1 MYIQLFKLL
10 IRFHLT
16 FCRTNRLYII
26 FLLFLNCFRRTRN
39 TGHQWKIAPLFFS
52 IRTSFG
58 CCCYKGCIPF
68 LTFKLCSTTTLHLL
82 DIIKYYFLD
91 FSFERSKSS
100 YGVRIF
106 DVKWWGDLILSI
118 TYFERMLNLRL
129 MFIETHRL
137 LEIIDI
143 ISSITH
149 YSIEQLHSF
158 RNDST
163 IYLDKRI

>member
-16 FCRTNRLYII
+16 FCRTNRLDII

-68 LTFKLCSTTTLHLL
+68 LTFKLYSITTLHLL
-82 DIIKYYFLD
+82 DIIKYYFLILD
-91 FSFERSKSS
+91 LKEVNLLMMLEFS
-100 YGVRIF
+100 
-106 DVKWWGDLILSI
+106 
-118 TYFERMLNLRL
+118 MLNDGGSY
-129 MFIETHRL
+129 FINYTFRENAKFT
-137 LEIIDI
+137 IDVYRD
-143 ISSITH
+143 T
-149 YSIEQLHSF
+149 
-158 RNDST
+158 
-163 IYLDKRI
+163 